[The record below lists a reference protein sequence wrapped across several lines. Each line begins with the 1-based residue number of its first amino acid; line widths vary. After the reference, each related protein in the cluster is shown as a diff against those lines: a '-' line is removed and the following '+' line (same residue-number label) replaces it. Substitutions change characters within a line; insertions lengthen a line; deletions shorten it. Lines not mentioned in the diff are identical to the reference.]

1 MFGQIAPTPYDM
13 RFSLF
18 GISVRVH
25 PLFWLISAVLGWRG
39 GGEFNPVTVALV
51 WIGCVFVS
59 ILIHELG
66 HALVAKAFGWH
77 PHIVLY
83 HMGGYAAYQPG
94 WDNTPGKSILIALA
108 GPFAGFAFFAVVFGV
123 AFATRVADVNMGRF
137 WPLIFGDLAWINIG
151 WGVLNLLPIFPM
163 DGGRVCNEIC
173 KKWSPQNGDRYTFQI
188 GMLLAGAVALYFLS
202 KNVMFA
208 GMLFGMLAFQNYQM
222 LQVSRHGRGW

>member
-25 PLFWLISAVLGWRG
+25 PLFWLLSAVIGWRARNT
-39 GGEFNPVTVALV
+39 FNPVTLAII
-51 WIGCVFVS
+51 WISCVFVS

-94 WDNTPGKSILIALA
+94 WNNTAGKSILIALA
-108 GPFAGFAFFAVVFGV
+108 GPFAGFAFFAVVFEVAVGV
-123 AFATRVADVNMGRF
+123 EVGQVDLGRF
-137 WPLIFGDLAWINIG
+137 WPIIFGDLMRINIG

-163 DGGRVCNEIC
+163 DGGRVCNEVC
-173 KKWSPQNGDRYTFQI
+173 KKLSPHNGDRYTFQI
-188 GMLLAGAVALYFLS
+188 GMILAGGVALLALS
-202 KNVMFA
+202 RNMTFA
-208 GMLFGMLAFQNYQM
+208 GLLFAMIAYQNYQL
-222 LQVSRHGRGW
+222 LQSNRYGSSW